1 MEARDYANRT
11 YLSAIEA
18 ARFLGVSIRMV
29 HRLTAEGLWLAS
41 PPHTQQANLPHRD
54 ALAVRGQA
62 CSRFEPAPVARRVSS
77 VQRFPERTAVRCQ
90 VRADSKHISGW
101 R

>member
-29 HRLTAEGLWLAS
+29 HRLTAEGLSLAS
-41 PPHTQQANLPHRD
+41 PPTRNRRIYRIETHWPFGGKPAIALNLRLLQVKFHPFVE
-54 ALAVRGQA
+54 LPKGLP
-62 CSRFEPAPVARRVSS
+62 FVA
-77 VQRFPERTAVRCQ
+77 
-90 VRADSKHISGW
+90 K
-101 R
+101 

>member
-29 HRLTAEGLWLAS
+29 HRLTAEGLSLES
-41 PPHTQQANLPHRD
+41 PPKRNRRIYRIETHWPFGGKPAIALNLR
-54 ALAVRGQA
+54 LL
-62 CSRFEPAPVARRVSS
+62 
-77 VQRFPERTAVRCQ
+77 Q
-90 VRADSKHISGW
+90 VEFHPFVELPKGLPFAAD
-101 R
+101 

>member
-29 HRLTAEGLWLAS
+29 HRLTAEGLSLAS
-41 PPHTQQANLPHRD
+41 PPTRNRRIYRIEMHWLFEGKPAIALDLRLLQVKFHPFVEMPKGLPF
-54 ALAVRGQA
+54 A
-62 CSRFEPAPVARRVSS
+62 
-77 VQRFPERTAVRCQ
+77 
-90 VRADSKHISGW
+90 AD
-101 R
+101 